1 MATPLHLDYSGAW
14 LHVYSR
20 GVDRHDIFLD
30 DHDRRHF
37 LDLLGVTIPQFRW
50 RLHAYVLMSNHYHL
64 LAEMTEPT
72 LSRGMKKIG
81 GDYARWFN
89 KRHRRVGH
97 LFQGRFKAHL
107 IDRDEYLLSV
117 VRYIVL
123 NPVRAHMVEDA
134 LQWPWSSAR
143 ATAGC
148 ALVPPWLSTNAVLG
162 CFDPHRPAL
171 ARRLYRAF
179 IHDLGSAKS
188 PWRDLVDKAYLGSE
202 TFIDRARQILG
213 VQQPSVMRKT
223 TIEDIRNAVQTVT
236 GEGPTKSG
244 SPHARLA
251 YAELARSEALGT
263 FREIGATLGIL
274 APGAWKVILRA
285 RSLQNTD
292 PEFADLLDRL
302 RLTIRKEKGNR

>member
-188 PWRDLVDKAYLGSE
+188 PWRDLVDKVYLGSE
-202 TFIDRARQILG
+202 TFIDRARQTLG
-213 VQQPSVMRKT
+213 EQQPRVMRKT

-236 GEGPTKSG
+236 GNAPSKSG
-244 SPHARLA
+244 SPRVRLA

-263 FREIGATLGIL
+263 FREIGAALGIL
-274 APGAWKVILRA
+274 APGAWKLILRA
-285 RSLQNTD
+285 RSLQKTD
-292 PEFADLLDRL
+292 PAFADLLDRL

>member
-1 MATPLHLDYSGAW
+1 MVRPLYLDYSGAW

-30 DHDRRHF
+30 DHDRHHF

-64 LAEMTEPT
+64 LVEMTEPT

-123 NPVRAHMVEDA
+123 NPVPAKT
-134 LQWPWSSAR
+134 PSSR
-143 ATAGC
+143 
-148 ALVPPWLSTNAVLG
+148 
-162 CFDPHRPAL
+162 
-171 ARRLYRAF
+171 ARRRAIAF
-179 IHDLGSAKS
+179 ASSVVTVRISFTRPGSHNGGMKPMPIPS
-188 PWRDLVDKAYLGSE
+188 
-202 TFIDRARQILG
+202 IL
-213 VQQPSVMRKT
+213 
-223 TIEDIRNAVQTVT
+223 
-236 GEGPTKSG
+236 
-244 SPHARLA
+244 
-251 YAELARSEALGT
+251 
-263 FREIGATLGIL
+263 
-274 APGAWKVILRA
+274 
-285 RSLQNTD
+285 
-292 PEFADLLDRL
+292 
-302 RLTIRKEKGNR
+302 

>member
-1 MATPLHLDYSGAW
+1 MTTPLHLDYSGAW

-30 DHDRRHF
+30 DHGRRHF

-188 PWRDLVDKAYLGSE
+188 PWRDLVDKVYLGNE
-202 TFIDRARQILG
+202 TFVDRARQILG
-213 VQQPSVMRKT
+213 EQQPRVMRKT

-236 GEGPTKSG
+236 GNAPSKSG
-244 SPHARLA
+244 SPRVRLA

-263 FREIGATLGIL
+263 FREIGAALGIL
-274 APGAWKVILRA
+274 APGAWKLILRA
-285 RSLQNTD
+285 RSLQKTD
-292 PEFADLLDRL
+292 PAFADLLDRL
-302 RLTIRKEKGNR
+302 RLTIRKEKGKR

>member
-1 MATPLHLDYSGAW
+1 MAKPIHLDYSGAW

-37 LDLLGVTIPQFRW
+37 LELLGVTVSQFRW

-64 LAEMTEPT
+64 LVEMTEPT

-81 GDYARWFN
+81 GNYARWFN

-97 LFQGRFKAHL
+97 LFQGRFRAHL
-107 IDRDEYLLSV
+107 IDRDEYLMTV
-117 VRYIVL
+117 ARYIVL

-148 ALVPPWLSTNAVLG
+148 ALVPPWLETRALLG
-162 CFDPHRPAL
+162 SFDPRRPAA

-179 IHDLGSAKS
+179 IHDIGSAKS
-188 PWRDLVDKAYLGSE
+188 PWRDLVDDAYLGGE
-202 TFIDRARQILG
+202 MFVDRSWQLLG
-213 VQQPSVMRKT
+213 AQQPKPRPLVT
-223 TIEDIRNAVQTVT
+223 LEEIRNAVVTLT

-244 SPHARLA
+244 SPRVRLA
-251 YAELARSEALGT
+251 YAALARSEAFGT
-263 FREIGATLGIL
+263 FHEIGAALGIL
-274 APGAWKVILRA
+274 PPGAWKLVVRA
-285 RSLQNTD
+285 QSLQKTSPD
-292 PEFADLLDRL
+292 FAELLDRL